1 MCEMRNV
8 IYVEGM
14 LTNMTGNAFWR
25 NVGSTIVNMTVSE
38 TDVSDSLQM
47 TWNGFYENYGM
58 TPIPTYCTHSVRIT
72 GNSLSLLCPLLLDS
86 DQLDAP
92 LDRLPPE
99 LHVQADQQLLQQSAQ
114 RFRAADRQHD
124 HHRHVA
130 HHHQSAHTCRS
141 LITITFLLDFCTC
154 VN

>member
-1 MCEMRNV
+1 MRNV

-58 TPIPTYCTHSVRIT
+58 RTPRHSYPLYLLCTH
-72 GNSLSLLCPLLLDS
+72 N
-86 DQLDAP
+86 A
-92 LDRLPPE
+92 
-99 LHVQADQQLLQQSAQ
+99 
-114 RFRAADRQHD
+114 
-124 HHRHVA
+124 
-130 HHHQSAHTCRS
+130 
-141 LITITFLLDFCTC
+141 
-154 VN
+154 